1 MWSFQRFSRK
11 LSLRGQESRKVALKM
26 KQLKI
31 EKGILIVVSAP
42 SGCGKSTV
50 VRALMEKRNNLRFSV
65 SATTRKPRD
74 GEVEGVDYYFVSRE
88 EFNRMVEADAF
99 LEHAEYVGNCY
110 GTPRDPV
117 ERQLS
122 LGYDVYL
129 DIDVQG
135 AMQVKQL
142 RPQTLMIFLMPPSM
156 EELERRLI
164 LRGKNT
170 PQEIRDRLAAAEREC
185 ACRDEF
191 DYTVV
196 NDVVERA
203 VAEISDLIDRKK
215 YEINILN
222 EVF

>member
-1 MWSFQRFSRK
+1 MNLRK
-11 LSLRGQESRKVALKM
+11 TE
-26 KQLKI
+26 
-31 EKGILIVVSAP
+31 EGILIIVSAP

-50 VRALMEKRNNLRFSV
+50 VHALMEQRKNLRFSV
-65 SATTRKPRD
+65 SATTRKPRE
-74 GEVEGVDYYFVSRE
+74 GETDGVDYFFISRE
-88 EFNRMVEADAF
+88 EFNQMIEADEF

-110 GTPRDPV
+110 GTPRAPV
-117 ERQLS
+117 ERQLRD
-122 LGYDVYL
+122 GYDVYL

-135 AMQVKQL
+135 ALQVKRL

-170 PQEIRDRLAAAEREC
+170 PQEIRNRLSVAEREC

-191 DYTVV
+191 DYIVV

-203 VAEISDLIDRKK
+203 VKEISDLIDRKK
-215 YEINILN
+215 YEINYLN
-222 EVF
+222 EVFER